1 MSRPAYC
8 KMCDKYHFDR
18 STYYDVDINETI
30 YFCSDNHK
38 NEYLNKKSNPNYK
51 TSQDKFMDEMNE
63 KRENEKEE
71 RHRKL
76 KDIEDFYENNPD
88 GDYNNQTSNTNS
100 SYSSE
105 RDRLIDIQED
115 KAAAEKEAKE
125 TAARKQR
132 ADELRSQGKNFQAF
146 LVEFQNGIIGVAVVA
161 GVALFFYFFTH
172 NEEVN
177 KQDAMKINSELEL
190 IEDSVKI
197 YITNKN
203 YDRAL
208 ILTNKLIH
216 TSHEDMENL
225 EFDAWNGY
233 PKFDEYWT
241 KKKAEYKTII
251 FNKGTLNLEAEKSPE
266 EKTSDESGTEEKK
279 TNNNEK
285 PKVQKESKVNEEK
298 IISTEPDNNSNSD
311 DEELDDE
318 YKY

>member
-1 MSRPAYC
+1 MSKPAFC
-8 KMCDKYHFDR
+8 KMCDGYHWDNCSYFENK
-18 STYYDVDINETI
+18 TNETI
-30 YFCSDNHK
+30 YFCSERHK
-38 NEYLNKKSNPNYK
+38 SEYI
-51 TSQDKFMDEMNE
+51 SQRNSPKISQEDRDAQHASVVAAN
-63 KRENEKEE
+63 RERREEKEQEYE
-71 RHRKL
+71 RKAIR
-76 KDIEDFYENNPD
+76 D
-88 GDYNNQTSNTNS
+88 
-100 SYSSE
+100 E
-105 RDRLIDIQED
+105 RQRRLELEEEKQF
-115 KAAAEKEAKE
+115 AEQEAKE

-266 EKTSDESGTEEKK
+266 EQTSDESATEENK

-285 PKVQKESKVNEEK
+285 PKVQKERAVNEEK
-298 IISTEPDNNSNSD
+298 IISNEPDNNSNSD